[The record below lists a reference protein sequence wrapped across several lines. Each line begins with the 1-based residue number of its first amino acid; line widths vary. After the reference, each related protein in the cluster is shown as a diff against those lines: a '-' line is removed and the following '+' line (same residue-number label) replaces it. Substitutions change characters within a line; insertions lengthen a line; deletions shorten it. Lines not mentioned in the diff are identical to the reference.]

1 MPSCSDVRLRQALQI
16 TAAIW
21 NESTHKTVLKHGQGQ
36 FSDNQPR
43 PHQQE
48 DHIWK
53 NRQGERC
60 ISTNL
65 VENRKTWDNGD
76 ETWGFMPS
84 GGRIKSEVKHPILGN
99 AKKFEKRPEQ
109 APQQQPEDPGSP
121 F

>member
-1 MPSCSDVRLRQALQI
+1 MD
-16 TAAIW
+16 
-21 NESTHKTVLKHGQGQ
+21 KDK
-36 FSDNQPR
+36 FSVTINLDR
-43 PHQQE
+43 ISE

-65 VENRKTWDNGD
+65 VENRKTWDDGD
-76 ETWGFMPS
+76 ETWGFIAQWWKDQER
-84 GGRIKSEVKHPILGN
+84 GEGPILGN